1 MKVVV
6 HGLTKE
12 YTTGQGSVRAL
23 GGVNLEVRDREFF
36 GIIGPTGCGKTSL
49 LHIIA
54 RLEVPSTTSYR
65 IRSAQ

>member
-12 YTTGQGSVRAL
+12 YITAQGSVRAL

-36 GIIGPTGCGKTSL
+36 GVIGPT
-49 LHIIA
+49 
-54 RLEVPSTTSYR
+54 
-65 IRSAQ
+65 